1 MTQSGQ
7 NRGMGK
13 YFNGNI
19 LRNVIHHNK
28 KYTFKWFL
36 QHFVIDQRVLDGI
49 VNNILEGNTG
59 YLLLRGTCH

>member
-19 LRNVIHHNK
+19 PRNVIHHNK

-36 QHFVIDQRVLDGI
+36 
-49 VNNILEGNTG
+49 
-59 YLLLRGTCH
+59 

>member
-13 YFNGNI
+13 YVNGNI
-19 LRNVIHHNK
+19 PRNVIHHNK

-36 QHFVIDQRVLDGI
+36 QHFVIDQRVLDATYPVSSI
-49 VNNILEGNTG
+49 IFWRETLD
-59 YLLLRGTCH
+59 TCY